1 MAFFLLQKEPQSEY
15 LVRFDRLMVELK
27 SKESVLP
34 SSCAEGHR
42 MLEGRKLI
50 PKFFSKFFVP
60 KTRLKSGGFR

>member
-1 MAFFLLQKEPQSEY
+1 MAFYLLQKEPQSEY

-27 SKESVLP
+27 SKESVLI

-42 MLEGRKLI
+42 MLGDGKLI
-50 PKFFSKFFVP
+50 PKFFGQVFRS

>member
-1 MAFFLLQKEPQSEY
+1 MAFFHLQKAPQSEY

-42 MLEGRKLI
+42 MLGVGKLI